1 VVFENDAV
9 GTMLSSWHGTT
20 LPECRLRV
28 DGTLGSAVSLKES
41 VVADSATIRIQT
53 TDGDLDERT
62 FHQEEAF
69 THAMGGS
76 MKRQVNA
83 VATGSEPPHS
93 GRDNLETM
101 QIVDGAYL
109 SAERGEPVTVE
120 ELKAGLK

>member
-1 VVFENDAV
+1 
-9 GTMLSSWHGTT
+9 
-20 LPECRLRV
+20 
-28 DGTLGSAVSLKES
+28 
-41 VVADSATIRIQT
+41 
-53 TDGDLDERT
+53 
-62 FHQEEAF
+62 
-69 THAMGGS
+69 